1 MTTRRAFIGVLGG
14 AAAAWPLVAR
24 AQQGKGVRLG
34 IVALTPRSAP
44 NWLGFEARLR
54 EFGFVDGQNLDIRF
68 INPGGPEG
76 IKSAM
81 DELVASNVDIII
93 ATGNELSPKAA
104 LAATKVL
111 PIVMIAIDYDPFALG
126 YVASLARPGGN
137 LTGLFYQQIDLTL
150 KRLQL
155 MQEAVPNTP
164 RMTVFWD
171 SSSEGQWRA
180 AEKAAAELGL
190 QLHGIQLRE
199 QPYDYQRAFDAAPA
213 DYRGVLVAMMSP
225 IFFNDRAR
233 LAEFTLRHRLPS
245 MFGLREWVELG
256 ALLSYGPNN
265 VALFRRAAEYVERIA
280 RGTKPADLP
289 VEQPTKF
296 ELIINLKT
304 AKALGLEIPPTL
316 LARADEVIE

>member
-1 MTTRRAFIGVLGG
+1 MKRRAFITLIGG
-14 AAAAWPLVAR
+14 AAAAWPLKAY
-24 AQQGKGVRLG
+24 AQQGKVVRLG

-44 NWLGFEARLR
+44 NWVGFEARLR
-54 EFGFVDGQNLDIRF
+54 EFGIVDGQNLDIRF
-68 INPGGPEG
+68 INPRGPEG
-76 IKSAM
+76 INAAM
-81 DELVASNVDIII
+81 HELVASNADIII

-111 PIVMIAIDYDPFALG
+111 PIVMIAIDYDPLALG

-180 AEKAAAELGL
+180 AEKAAAGLGL
-190 QLHGIQLRE
+190 QLHGVQLRE
-199 QPYDYQRAFDAAPA
+199 QPYDYQRAFDATPA
-213 DYRGVLVAMMSP
+213 DHRGALVAMMSP
-225 IFFNDRAR
+225 IFFNDRAQ
-233 LAEFTLRHRLPS
+233 LTEFTLRHRLPS

-296 ELIINLKT
+296 ELLINLKT

>member
-1 MTTRRAFIGVLGG
+1 VRRREFITLVGG
-14 AAAAWPLVAR
+14 AAAWPLAAR
-24 AQQGKGVRLG
+24 AQQGKALHLG

-44 NWLGFEARLR
+44 NWVGFETRLKELGFA
-54 EFGFVDGQNLDIRF
+54 DGRNLSIRF
-68 INPGGPEG
+68 INPRGPEG
-76 IKSAM
+76 INAAM
-81 DELVASNVDIII
+81 QELVASNVDIII

-104 LAATKVL
+104 LAATDTL
-111 PIVMIAIDYDPFALG
+111 PIVMIAIDYDPLALG

-155 MQEAVPNTP
+155 MQEAVPNIP

-180 AEKAAAELGL
+180 ADKAAAGLGL
-190 QLHGIQLRE
+190 QLHGIELRE
-199 QPYDYQRAFDAAPA
+199 QPYRYERAFDATPPE
-213 DYRGVLVAMMSP
+213 YRGALVVMMSP
-225 IFFNDRAR
+225 IFFNDRVR
-233 LAEFTLRHRLPS
+233 LAEFSLRHRLPS
-245 MFGLREWVELG
+245 MFGLREWAELG

-280 RGTKPADLP
+280 KGTKPADLP
-289 VEQPTKF
+289 VVQPTAF
-296 ELIINLKT
+296 EFAINLRT
-304 AKALGLEIPPTL
+304 ANALGITISHTL

>member
-1 MTTRRAFIGVLGG
+1 MTTRRTFITLIGG
-14 AAAAWPLVAR
+14 TAVAWPLAAR
-24 AQQGKGVRLG
+24 AQQGKALHLG

-44 NWLGFEARLR
+44 NWIGFEARLQ
-54 EFGFVDGQNLDIRF
+54 ELGLVDGRNLTIRF
-68 INPGGPEG
+68 INPRGPEG
-76 IKSAM
+76 INAAM
-81 DELVASNVDIII
+81 RDLVANKVDIIV

-104 LAATKVL
+104 LAATNIL
-111 PIVMIAIDYDPFALG
+111 PIVMIAIDYDPLALG
-126 YVASLARPGGN
+126 YVGSLARPGGN

-155 MQEAVPNTP
+155 MQEAVPNIP

-180 AEKAAAELGL
+180 ADKAAAGLGL
-190 QLHGIQLRE
+190 QLHGIELRE
-199 QPYDYQRAFDAAPA
+199 LPYHFDAAPA
-213 DYRGVLVAMMSP
+213 NYRGALVTMMSP
-225 IFFNDRAR
+225 IFFNDRVR
-233 LAEFTLRHRLPS
+233 LTEFTLRRRLPS
-245 MFGLREWVELG
+245 MFGLREWAELG

-280 RGTKPADLP
+280 KGAKPADLP

-296 ELIINLKT
+296 ELLVNLKT
-304 AKALGLEIPPTL
+304 AKALGITVPPSL